1 MQPMS
6 EDQSGTI
13 RFVTAE
19 SAAESEPLFR
29 SMSHDELVRNCIA
42 AQQLIGLQIARAE
55 YHKERADRVTKLG
68 KEIESL
74 CRKYLGLFERI
85 QRQMASTMKEFAG
98 RERRKD
104 RAEIY
109 AGILTAV
116 RETLASAPPVICWPI
131 DDLHSITKTTPEH
144 E

>member
-1 MQPMS
+1 MTQ
-6 EDQSGTI
+6 DQASTVK
-13 RFVTAE
+13 FVTAE

-29 SMSHDELVRNCIA
+29 SMSHDELVRNCLA
-42 AQQLIGLQIARAE
+42 AQELIGLQIARAE

-68 KEIESL
+68 KEIDVV

-98 RERRKD
+98 RDQRKD

-116 RETLASAPPVICWPI
+116 RETLAAAPPAISWPI
-131 DDLHSITKTTPEH
+131 EDLHSVTRTKPEH
-144 E
+144 G